1 MPKLLLEIGCEELPA
16 AACMEAGLQLPGLAQ
31 EHLGAVAE
39 ELWIGPRRLAF
50 PATVPERTEDAWI
63 QGPPEQLRDQAA
75 AGFARKHGVA
85 VDRLTV
91 RGGFLGVEVQGVAIE
106 EALPER
112 LAAIVTG
119 LQFAKSMTWGAAFRF
134 ARPVR
139 WICAKLDDR
148 TIDVALDGVET
159 GGCSYGHRLTHPG
172 RVEIPRAQ
180 DYLSALRAAGVEP
193 DRAVRYERIVTGLDA
208 LGPWSDPGGKLD
220 EVVYLVEHAR
230 VQEGSFHERFL
241 ELPER
246 VVITT
251 MQSHQRYFPLGGNRF
266 AFVAN
271 GGDPEVVRAGNEFV
285 LRGRLE
291 DAEFT
296 YRRDLATG
304 IDGLAERLQSI
315 TFLRGAGT
323 YADKTARLVEL
334 VATLGGDDAALQAA
348 LLAKVDQASELVRE
362 FPELEGH
369 IGATYAGL
377 AGVAPDVVR
386 AIDEQYR
393 PESSGGL
400 LPQTRAGAVLAAAD
414 KLDTLRVVF
423 GLGKR
428 PSGSRDPFGLR
439 RAAIGLCRLAL
450 EAGVVVPREL
460 LEGDVQDFV
469 EERLEGLLDVPVQ
482 FVRAA
487 RASVASDLAGV
498 ARQARLLAAAERT
511 DEFEAVQTAFERA
524 HRLAGR
530 AEAEAAPRVDRTLLE
545 DGAERELADALAGTS
560 IEVDDGLEAAATLA
574 PHVNRYF
581 DDVLVM
587 ADDPAVRA
595 NRLRLLL
602 DVRDALGRLGDFAQ
616 IQRAGDK
623 TA

>member
-1 MPKLLLEIGCEELPA
+1 VPKLLLEIGCEELPA
-16 AACMEAGLQLPGLAQ
+16 AACMEAGLQLPSLCQ
-31 EHLGAVAE
+31 EQLGVVPD
-39 ELWIGPRRLAF
+39 ELWIAPRRLAF
-50 PATVPERTEDAWI
+50 PATVPERTRESWV
-63 QGPPEQLRDQAA
+63 QGPPESLRDRAA
-75 AGFARKHGVA
+75 AGFARRHGVT
-85 VDRLTV
+85 VDALSV
-91 RGGFLGVEVQGVAIE
+91 RDGFLGLELPGVPIE

-148 TIDVALDGVET
+148 TIQVALEGLER
-159 GGCSYGHRLTHPG
+159 GGFSYGHRLTSPG
-172 RVEIPRAQ
+172 RIEIRSAV
-180 DYLSALRAAGVEP
+180 DYLATLRAVGVEP
-193 DRAVRYERIVTGLDA
+193 DRAVRYERIVAGLDE
-208 LGPWSDPGGKLD
+208 LGAWSDPAGKLD
-220 EVVYLVEHAR
+220 EVVYLVEQAR
-230 VQEGSFHERFL
+230 VQEGSFDARFL

-246 VVITT
+246 VVTTT

-304 IDGLAERLQSI
+304 IDGLAERLRTI

-323 YADKTARLVEL
+323 FADKTERLVEL
-334 VATLGGDDAALQAA
+334 VAKLGGDDAAIQAA
-348 LLAKVDQASELVRE
+348 LLAKADQASELVRE

-369 IGATYAGL
+369 IGATYARL
-377 AGVAPDVVR
+377 AGVAPEVVR

-393 PESSGGL
+393 PESAGGP
-400 LPQTRAGAVLAAAD
+400 LPESPAGAVLAAAD
-414 KLDTLRVVF
+414 KLDTLNVVF

-428 PSGSRDPFGLR
+428 PTGSRDPFGLR
-439 RAAIGLCRLAL
+439 RAAIGLCRLAV
-450 EAGVVVPREL
+450 EAGVVVPRALVAAEAR
-460 LEGDVQDFV
+460 DFV

-487 RASVASDLAGV
+487 RASAATDLAGV
-498 ARQARLLAAAERT
+498 ARQARMLAAAERS
-511 DEFEAVQTAFERA
+511 DEFEAVQTAFDRA

-530 AEAEAAPRVDRTLLE
+530 AEAEAAAELDASLLE
-545 DGAERELADALAGTS
+545 EGAERELAAALAGTT
-560 IEVDDGLEAAATLA
+560 IEVDDGLSAAAALA
-574 PHVNRYF
+574 PHVSRYF

-602 DVRDALGRLGDFAQ
+602 DVRDAIGRLGDFSQ
-616 IQRAGDK
+616 IQRAG
-623 TA
+623 

>member
-16 AACMEAGLQLPGLAQ
+16 TACMEAGLQLPDLAT
-31 EHLGAVAE
+31 EHLGVVPD

-50 PATVPERTEDAWI
+50 PATVPERTADTWV
-63 QGPPEQLRDQAA
+63 QGPPENLREQAA
-75 AGFARKHGVA
+75 AGFARRHGVE
-85 VDRLTV
+85 VGDLVV
-91 RGGFLGVEVQGVAIE
+91 REGFLGLEVPGVPVE

-119 LQFAKSMTWGAAFRF
+119 LQFAKSMTWGAGFRF

-148 TIDVALDGVET
+148 TIEAALEGVER
-159 GGCSYGHRLTHPG
+159 GGHTYGHRLTAPG
-172 RVEIPRAQ
+172 RIEVPSAT
-180 DYLSALRAAGVEP
+180 DYLPTLRAAGVEP
-193 DRAVRYERIVTGLDA
+193 DRAVRYERIVAGLDA
-208 LGPWSDPGGKLD
+208 LGLWSDPADKLD
-220 EVVYLVEHAR
+220 EVVYLVEQAR
-230 VQEGSFHERFL
+230 VQEGSFDARFL

-271 GGDPEVVRAGNEFV
+271 GGDPDVVRAGNEFV

-296 YRRDLATG
+296 YRRDVDVG
-304 IDGLAERLQSI
+304 IEGLAERLKAI

-323 YADKTARLVEL
+323 FADKSDRLVAL
-334 VATLGGDDAALQAA
+334 VAALGGDGDAAEAA
-348 LLAKVDQASELVRE
+348 RLAKADQASELVRE

-369 IGATYAGL
+369 IGATYARL
-377 AGVAPDVVR
+377 AGAPPEVVR

-393 PESSGGL
+393 PDSSGGP
-400 LPQTRAGAVLAAAD
+400 LPQSRAGALLAAAD
-414 KLDTLRVVF
+414 KLDTLNVVF

-428 PSGSRDPFGLR
+428 PTGSRDPFGLR
-439 RAAIGLCRLAL
+439 RAAIGLCRLAV
-450 EAGVVVPREL
+450 EGDVVVPREL
-460 LEGDVQDFV
+460 LVGDVRDFV

-487 RASVASDLAGV
+487 RASAAADLAGV
-498 ARQARLLAAAERT
+498 ARQARMLARAERT
-511 DEFEAVQTAFERA
+511 DEFEAVLTAFERA

-530 AEAEAAPRVDRTLLE
+530 AEAEAAPVLDPALLE
-545 DGAERELADALAGTS
+545 AGAERDLADALGGAA
-560 IEVDDGLEAAATLA
+560 IEVDDGLEAAAALA

-616 IQRAGDK
+616 IQRAGER
-623 TA
+623 AS